1 MPETDTQFK
10 IVLEDEVDG
19 DAELKFSIPGTI
31 PTDEEQP
38 QVLVDYEV
46 GNSLVVLADMIQV
59 NHGTLVEGGSPATL
73 IVMRFEFQPL
83 GNYRRFKSVN
93 AKMTFSKG
101 ANSTTAPEVLNITPK
116 GVWSILPSNIP
127 EETSHSISPSI
138 EGGGGPLNVK
148 AAYTWQFKKTVDKE
162 NSAKITGIIR
172 ALGSDRSKKN
182 TAIWTLSENPDTNS
196 GIPTLLQTA
205 ILLKRSRMDGNVKGE
220 KFKAELEIH
229 GEVDKVTQWSER
241 WKRVAATVRGRAEKT
256 EAITFSPG
264 VNRGSVQDPDNLGNE
279 ELEKFRKAVTLQPW
293 KDGNTIPA
301 AEKAKEEA
309 DGKKS
314 QDDTLQGDEIYIGDS
329 EMVESQ

>member
-1 MPETDTQFK
+1 MPETDAQFK

-46 GNSLVVLADMIQV
+46 GKSLVVLADMIQV

-73 IVMRFEFQPL
+73 VVMRFEFQPL

-101 ANSTTAPEVLNITPK
+101 AKSTTAPEVLDITPK
-116 GVWSILPSNIP
+116 GVWSILPSKIP

-138 EGGGGPLNVK
+138 EGGGGLLNAK

-182 TAIWTLSENPDTNS
+182 TAIWTLSENPDTES
-196 GIPTLLQTA
+196 GIPTLLETA
-205 ILLKRSRMDGNVKGE
+205 VLLKRSKMDENVEGE
-220 KFKAELEIH
+220 KFKAGLEIH
-229 GEVDKVTQWSER
+229 GEVDKVTQWLER
-241 WKRVAATVRGRAEKT
+241 WKRIGTTVRGSAEKT
-256 EAITFSPG
+256 EDITFSPG
-264 VNRGSVQDPDNLGNE
+264 
-279 ELEKFRKAVTLQPW
+279 
-293 KDGNTIPA
+293 
-301 AEKAKEEA
+301 
-309 DGKKS
+309 
-314 QDDTLQGDEIYIGDS
+314 
-329 EMVESQ
+329 